1 MHRKLYSVVAAFQC
15 VLIFVTAFIGAL
27 MEGSGMA
34 VEFHVGVGVGVVVG
48 VGVDVDKD
56 LSGRRNLLTSQLMN
70 LTRNWIP
77 IMQKPCKLSYTELWK
92 VAGTNQ

>member
-1 MHRKLYSVVAAFQC
+1 MAA
-15 VLIFVTAFIGAL
+15 
-27 MEGSGMA
+27 
-34 VEFHVGVGVGVVVG
+34 EFHVGVGVGVVVG

-92 VAGTNQ
+92 LPVLINSAMLSVQKWPL